1 MGHDGSSTP
10 VPRLDAVNHEAGD
23 HTIRPLVKVLNVI
36 LEPLSRRDWEGR
48 ERLPASGGVIVVANH
63 ISNADPLALG
73 QFLAYSGRWPR
84 FLAKSSLFGVP
95 VVGRLLRGA
104 GQIPVERGSSHAG
117 DALAAARAALEAGQA
132 VVVYPEGTIT
142 RDPDLWPMRGRTG
155 AARLALATGCP
166 VVPVGQ
172 WGAEEFLHGRHLGL
186 PRFWARPTLRMLV
199 GAPVPLDD
207 LRGRPVD
214 AAVLTEATER
224 VMAALTALVEQL
236 RGERAPAVRLDPRA
250 GPGAP

>member
-1 MGHDGSSTP
+1 MGHDSSPTR
-10 VPRLDAVNHEAGD
+10 VPRLDAVNHEPGGR
-23 HTIRPLVKVLNVI
+23 TIRPLIKALNVV
-36 LEPLSRRDWEGR
+36 LAPLSRRAWEGR
-48 ERLPASGGVIVVANH
+48 ERLPGAGGVIVVANH

-73 QFLAYSGRWPR
+73 QFLAYAGRWPR

-104 GQIPVERGSSHAG
+104 GQIPVERGSDRAV
-117 DALAAARAALEAGQA
+117 DALTAARAALEAGQA

-142 RDPDLWPMRGRTG
+142 YDADLWPMRGRTG

-172 WGAEEFLHGRHLGL
+172 WGAEEFLRGRHVGL
-186 PRFWARPTLRMLV
+186 PRFWARPTLRMVV

-207 LRGRPVD
+207 LRGRAVD
-214 AAVLTEATER
+214 APVLAEATER
-224 VMAALTALVEQL
+224 IMAALTALVEQL
-236 RGERAPAVRLDPRA
+236 RGEQAPALRVDPRA
-250 GPGAP
+250 ERPA